1 MIGAIIVAVFA
12 GAATLVIGQIAFA
25 TVRSPIL
32 RAAIGLLFA
41 VPATIAGYHATLG
54 LAQIG
59 VPAEGW
65 REAFAIVGAILV
77 GGTAWVRVTLFVPP
91 DAERSVAAGP
101 ASLPLAGATR
111 EG

>member
-1 MIGAIIVAVFA
+1 VIGAIIVAVFA
-12 GAATLVIGQIAFA
+12 GAATLVVGQIAFA

-91 DAERSVAAGP
+91 DEERSVAAGT